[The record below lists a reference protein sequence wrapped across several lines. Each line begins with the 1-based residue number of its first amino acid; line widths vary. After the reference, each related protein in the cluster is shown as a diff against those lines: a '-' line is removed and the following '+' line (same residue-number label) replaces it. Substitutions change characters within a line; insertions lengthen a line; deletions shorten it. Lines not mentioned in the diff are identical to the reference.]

1 MRRHLGGRRGPP
13 VKLIRYLALEAV
25 KAGVIQAAVS
35 AGEKVGEVI
44 GEQIA
49 KRVKPQAGKGRRR

>member
-1 MRRHLGGRRGPP
+1 MR
-13 VKLIRYLALEAV
+13 LIRYLALEAV